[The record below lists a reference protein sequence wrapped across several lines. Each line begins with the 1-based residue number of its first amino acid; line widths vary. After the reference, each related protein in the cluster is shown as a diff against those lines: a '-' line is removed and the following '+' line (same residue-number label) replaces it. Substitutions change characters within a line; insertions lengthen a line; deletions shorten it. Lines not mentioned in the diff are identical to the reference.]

1 VPLGSIGEGE
11 IMGASSKRNL
21 TGMALAVSL
30 GAALCAGDA
39 RADPLATAGIG
50 VGNCAKLAG
59 DMKPEEG
66 FNNMANVLIYFWVQG
81 YMSAANITTL
91 ESDSQYIDLAKFDE
105 KVMLPMIQ
113 DYCAKNPDKK
123 PVSLIDSLLD
133 KTDKLSGPWKK
144 GTIPW
149 AAE

>member
-1 VPLGSIGEGE
+1 
-11 IMGASSKRNL
+11 
-21 TGMALAVSL
+21 MALAVSFCASV
-30 GAALCAGDA
+30 AAAPA

-59 DMKPEEG
+59 DMKPEDG

-91 ESDSQYIDLAKFDE
+91 EADGEYIDLAKFDE
-105 KVMLPMIQ
+105 KTLLPMIHEF
-113 DYCAKNPDKK
+113 CSRNPDKK
-123 PVSLIDSLLD
+123 PVSLIDLLLE
-133 KTDKLSGPWKK
+133 KTVKITGPWEK
-144 GTIPW
+144 GTIGW

>member
-1 VPLGSIGEGE
+1 
-11 IMGASSKRNL
+11 MRAWSKLHL

-30 GAALCAGDA
+30 CGTLLPGAA

-59 DMKPEEG
+59 DMKPQDG

-91 ESDSQYIDLAKFDE
+91 EADSEYIDLSKFDE
-105 KVMLPMIQ
+105 KTLLPMIHEF
-113 DYCAKNPDKK
+113 CSKNLDKK
-123 PVSLIDSLLD
+123 PVSLIDSLLE
-133 KTDKLSGPWKK
+133 KTAKLTGPWEK
-144 GTIPW
+144 GTIGW

>member
-1 VPLGSIGEGE
+1 MRDPRKLH
-11 IMGASSKRNL
+11 L

-30 GAALCAGDA
+30 GAALLADGA

-59 DMKPEEG
+59 DMKPEDG
-66 FNNMANVLIYFWVQG
+66 FNNMANVLIFFWVQG

-91 ESDSQYIDLAKFDE
+91 ESDGKYIDLAKFDE
-105 KVMLPMIQ
+105 KVVLPMVQ
-113 DYCAKNPDKK
+113 DYCTKNPDKK
-123 PVSLIDSLLD
+123 PISLIDSLLD
-133 KTDKLSGPWKK
+133 KTEKLSGPWQK
-144 GTIPW
+144 GTVRW